1 MKETGKTQQLW
12 SWTFIIALIINVFSS
27 VSMYMTNPIMTDCLL
42 EKGVPFAWTGII
54 SSVISWISLLF
65 RPVSG
70 WASDNYNKKR
80 IMLISHGVTAV
91 CMFMYTLA
99 PNVASILIVRIL
111 HGIAFGFTATLSLT
125 FAVTFIEK
133 EILAEGLAYLS
144 LGQLLGSM
152 LGPQVGA
159 TIAER
164 FSIRTTFAFSGILS
178 AIAFVLIFLLPY
190 SYVKAEKKQMKVSID
205 DLIYRETIP
214 FMILICIFSIGNSII
229 SYYLKNFGDVRGI
242 ANVTLFFMV
251 NSIAMAAFKPF
262 SSKVHDQKGIA
273 YVMYPSFVVSA
284 ISFIVLAHSYTLVP
298 VLLAAVLKA
307 VSQGVG
313 SPALQAESAKIA
325 GEGKSGAAISTC
337 LSGQDIGNAIGPVI
351 GSAVI
356 AQKGYGFTYYALAGL
371 TLLGLAYFI
380 FYYKNTYI
388 NKFKMEKEDTN
399 L

>member
-1 MKETGKTQQLW
+1 MKANGKTHQLW

-42 EKGVPFAWTGII
+42 EKGVSFAWTGII

-80 IMLISHGVTAV
+80 IMLISHGITAV
-91 CMFMYTLA
+91 CMFLYTLA

-144 LGQLLGSM
+144 MGQLLGSM
-152 LGPQVGA
+152 LGPQIGA
-159 TIAER
+159 SIAAAL
-164 FSIRTTFAFSGILS
+164 STAATFAVSGILS
-178 AIAFVLIFLLPY
+178 LAAFLLIFFLPY
-190 SYVKAEKKQMKVSID
+190 SHIKKERKQMKLSAD
-205 DLIYRETIP
+205 DLIYKETIP

-242 ANVTLFFMV
+242 ANVTLFFTV
-251 NSIAMAAFKPF
+251 NSLAMAIFKPF

-273 YVMYPSFVVSA
+273 YVMYPSFIVSA
-284 ISFIVLAHSYTLVP
+284 ISFIVLAHSYALLP

-307 VSQGVG
+307 LSQGVG

-356 AQKGYGFTYYALAGL
+356 AKKGYGFTCYALAGL
-371 TLLGLAYFI
+371 TLLGLLYFV
-380 FYYKNTYI
+380 FYYRNTYR
-388 NKFKMEKEDTN
+388 NKFRTEKEDAN
-399 L
+399 

>member
-1 MKETGKTQQLW
+1 MKETGKKRQLW
-12 SWTFIIALIINVFSS
+12 SWTFIIVLIINVFSS
-27 VSMYMTNPIMTDCLL
+27 ISMYMTNPIMTDCLL
-42 EKGVPFAWTGII
+42 DRGVPFAWTGII

-99 PNVASILIVRIL
+99 PNVFSILIVRIL

-125 FAVTFIEK
+125 FAVTFIDK
-133 EILAEGLAYLS
+133 EIMAEGLAYLS
-144 LGQLLGSM
+144 MGQLLGSM
-152 LGPQVGA
+152 LGPQLGA
-159 TIAER
+159 TIADR
-164 FSIRTTFAFSGILS
+164 MSIGMTFAVSGILS
-178 AIAFVLIFLLPY
+178 AMSFLLIFLLPY
-190 SYVKAEKKQMKVSID
+190 THIKAERKHMKVSID

-251 NSIAMAAFKPF
+251 NSIAMAAFKPL

-284 ISFIVLAHSYTLVP
+284 ISFIVLAHSYALLP

-307 VSQGVG
+307 VGQGVG

-337 LSGQDIGNAIGPVI
+337 LSGQDIGNAVGPVI
-351 GSAVI
+351 GSALI
-356 AQKGYGFTYYALAGL
+356 AQNGYGFTYYSLAEL
-371 TLLGLAYFI
+371 TLLGLVYFTV
-380 FYYKNTYI
+380 YYQKTYN

>member
-1 MKETGKTQQLW
+1 MKANIKTHRLW
-12 SWTFIIALIINVFSS
+12 SWTFIIVLIINVFSS

-42 EKGVPFAWTGII
+42 EKSVSFAWTGII

-80 IMLISHGVTAV
+80 IMLISHGITAV
-91 CMFMYTLA
+91 CMFLYTLA

-144 LGQLLGSM
+144 MGQLLGSM

-159 TIAER
+159 SIAAAL
-164 FSIRTTFAFSGILS
+164 STGATFAVSGILS
-178 AIAFVLIFLLPY
+178 LAAFLLIFLLPY
-190 SYVKAEKKQMKVSID
+190 SHIKAERKQMKLSAD
-205 DLIYRETIP
+205 DLIYKETIP

-242 ANVTLFFMV
+242 ANVTLFFAV
-251 NSIAMAAFKPF
+251 NSLAMAVFKPF
-262 SSKVHDQKGIA
+262 SSKVHDRMGIA
-273 YVMYPSFVVSA
+273 YVMYPSFIVSA
-284 ISFIVLAHSYTLVP
+284 ISFIVLAHSYALMP

-307 VSQGVG
+307 LSQGVG

-356 AQKGYGFTYYALAGL
+356 AKRGYGFACYSLAGL
-371 TLLGLAYFI
+371 TLLGLLYFV
-380 FYYKNTYI
+380 FYYRNTYR
-388 NKFKMEKEDTN
+388 NKFRTEKEDMN